1 MALTLSQSPQAYTPA
16 YNSQVFTAI
25 SNQIAVPDFKY
36 IVTVQVNG
44 GSIYTENIL
53 QRPDGYVVYDPIE
66 IVKNYITRDYFDP
79 TSVTVKYADGKSCT
93 VQVKIKE
100 YYTGA
105 IQSTTTVNYI
115 AFDACLNDEDFRNYT
130 YTNYV
135 SSGTNVKLLSNSTTE
150 FLNPDT
156 RVDIK
161 NDVWI
166 HFFRNSTTSI
176 VIRVYNELSV
186 LQGTITLAIPTT
198 NQYIYYANIGYKTL
212 LANGYTPLNGWFC
225 EIEIYDISLG
235 TYLITSY
242 TFTDLCTKFR
252 KYTIQ
257 YLKRNGNIGR
267 FNFEMISSINVSKK
281 SETVRLNPSKIRSG
295 VYGSRSWDAEK
306 RTVSTQTTRQLTLNT
321 NWLTGAQSEDL
332 EECFDS
338 PIRWLVDDSQ
348 NYKAITITDT
358 SYKVNE
364 AFGDPLFFYKVEA
377 EFDIQET
384 RQRGI

>member
-1 MALTLSQSPQAYTPA
+1 MSLTVSQQPQAYTPA
-16 YNSQVFTAI
+16 YNSQVFTAL
-25 SNQIAVPDFKY
+25 SDQIAVADFKY

-79 TSVTVKYADGKSCT
+79 TSVTVKYAEGKSCS

-105 IQSTTTVNYI
+105 IQSTTTINYI
-115 AFDACLNDEDFRNYT
+115 AYDACLSADDFRNYN
-130 YTNYV
+130 YTDYV
-135 SSGTNVKLLSNSTTE
+135 SNGSDVYLLENVANE
-150 FLNPDT
+150 FLIPDT
-156 RVDIK
+156 RVDK
-161 NDVWI
+161 DNDLWI
-166 HFFRNSTTSI
+166 HFFRNSCD
-176 VIRVYNELSV
+176 
-186 LQGTITLAIPTT
+186 TITFTSTNGMIIQTFDLSIPTT
-198 NQYIYYANIGYKTL
+198 NNYIYYCNIGLATL
-212 LANGYTPLNGWFC
+212 IANGVIIIVGSTVT
-225 EIEIYDISLG
+225 IEIKQGATVRYTG
-235 TYLITSY
+235 SY
-242 TFTDLCTKFR
+242 TYTDLCTKFR

-267 FNFEMISSINVSKK
+267 FNFEMISNINVSKK
-281 SETVRLNPSKIRSG
+281 SETVRLNPAKIRSG
-295 VYGSRSWDAEK
+295 VYASRSWDAEK

-321 NWLTGAQSEDL
+321 NWLTAEQSESL

-338 PIRWLVDDSQ
+338 PVRWLVDDNQ
-348 NYKAITITDT
+348 NYKAITITDS
-358 SYKVNE
+358 SYKINE

-377 EFDIQET
+377 EFDVQET